1 MSPTMPTYG
10 ILIAG
15 GLFITAKVVEF
26 ILRSTQRAAR
36 GGRNSPAAGRDG
48 RLASWPELRA
58 FAGRMTLFGVA
69 TVCVWF
75 VVRSGNVFGVSQFEG
90 QRRAILNP
98 RLITLVGVVGRPS
111 DTYSIT
117 GDSAAFQSATPQIV
131 FYFYY
136 KSSVGGPGS
145 VRWTQ
150 PDGSVTTVPL
160 FFVNGKNETILPR
173 PNDGY
178 PLGQHTLLLSEG
190 AQPLAE
196 VGFVVVEPERK

>member
-1 MSPTMPTYG
+1 MPTYG

-26 ILRSTQRAAR
+26 ILRSRQRAAR

-58 FAGRMTLFGVA
+58 FAGRMVLFGVA

-75 VVRSGNVFGVSQFEG
+75 VVQSGNVFGLSQIGG
-90 QRRAILNP
+90 QRRAILDTG
-98 RLITLVGVVGRPS
+98 LITEVGVISRPPDNYSNSGYGTSFPS
-111 DTYSIT
+111 D
-117 GDSAAFQSATPQIV
+117 TPQIV
-131 FYFYY
+131 FYFYH
-136 KSSVGGPGS
+136 KSSVDGPGS

-160 FFVNGKNETILPR
+160 FFVNGKNEANLPR
-173 PNDGY
+173 AIAGY
-178 PLGQHTLLLSEG
+178 LLGQHSLLLSKG
-190 AQPLAE
+190 TRPLAE
-196 VGFVVVEPERK
+196 VDFVVVEPHGK